1 MPSLSASDNPTAFI
15 GEMDLTA
22 RYAFNCHWSV
32 TGGYKVM
39 WLDSIALAPNQLAA
53 SNILASAAAATLD
66 TNSRPIYH
74 GFTVAA
80 QLVW

>member
-1 MPSLSASDNPTAFI
+1 MPRLSASDNPTAFI

-32 TGGYKVM
+32 IGGYKVM
-39 WLDSIALAPNQLAA
+39 WLDSIALAPNQLAV
-53 SNILASAAAATLD
+53 SNIATGVSTLD

-80 QLVW
+80 ELVW